1 MGWYQTL
8 KPALQDRV
16 RRYLNTD
23 GNIIHYDMI
32 RAAMGSIARYAIY
45 PVQDLLGFG
54 SDCRMNTPSDCR
66 RQLGIPLPQGSS
78 DS

>member
-1 MGWYQTL
+1 
-8 KPALQDRV
+8 
-16 RRYLNTD
+16 
-23 GNIIHYDMI
+23 MI

-54 SDCRMNTPSDCR
+54 SDCRMNTPSVAGGN
-66 RQLGIPLPQGSS
+66 LGIPLPQGSL